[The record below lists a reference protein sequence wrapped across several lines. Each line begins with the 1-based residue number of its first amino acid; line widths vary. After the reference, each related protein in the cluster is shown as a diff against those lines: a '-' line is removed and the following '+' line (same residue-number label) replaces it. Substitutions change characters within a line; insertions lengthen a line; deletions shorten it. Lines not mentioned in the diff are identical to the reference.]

1 MRLKTQD
8 LWVERLSPI
17 MTDESKSAKEVAVAL
32 DTSVYYATR
41 LLGVL
46 HRHQRIH
53 IAEWRRSGMQK
64 ERAFKIGKKADAPF
78 EKKSRA
84 VKQGGIKTK
93 DGGVL

>member
-8 LWVERLSPI
+8 RWVERLSPI

-46 HRHQRIH
+46 HRHQRLP
-53 IAEWRRSGMQK
+53 IAEWRRSGVQK
-64 ERAFKIGKKADAPF
+64 ERAFKIGKNSDAPF
-78 EKKSRA
+78 EKKPRT
-84 VKQGGIKTK
+84 VKRSVIKTK

>member
-8 LWVERLSPI
+8 RWVERLSPI

-46 HRHQRIH
+46 HQHQRIY
-53 IAEWRRSGMQK
+53 IAEWRRSGVQK
-64 ERAFKIGKKADAPF
+64 ERAFKIGKKSDAPF
-78 EKKSRA
+78 EKKFRTLKKA
-84 VKQGGIKTK
+84 VLKPKM
-93 DGGVL
+93 GGVL

>member
-8 LWVERLSPI
+8 RWVERLSPI

-46 HRHQRIH
+46 HQHQRIY
-53 IAEWRRSGMQK
+53 IAEWRRSGVQK
-64 ERAFKIGKKADAPF
+64 ERAFKIGKKSDAPF
-78 EKKSRA
+78 EKKFRTL
-84 VKQGGIKTK
+84 KKGGIKTK

>member
-8 LWVERLSPI
+8 RWIERLSPI

-32 DTSVYYATR
+32 DTSVYYANR

-46 HRHQRIH
+46 HQHQRIY
-53 IAEWRRSGMQK
+53 ISEWRRSGVQK
-64 ERAFKIGKKADAPF
+64 ERAFKIGKKSDAPF
-78 EKKSRA
+78 EKKPRTL
-84 VKQGGIKTK
+84 KRGGIKTK